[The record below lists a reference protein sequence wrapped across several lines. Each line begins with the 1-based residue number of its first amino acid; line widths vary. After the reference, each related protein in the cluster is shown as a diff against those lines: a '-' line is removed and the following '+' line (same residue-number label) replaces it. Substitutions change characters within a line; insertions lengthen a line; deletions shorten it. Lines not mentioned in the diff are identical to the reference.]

1 MVIMKKP
8 RTPEQQ
14 ERQDDRIL
22 TLWVFVCVIG
32 FLLTFTLLLI
42 LMPPEIPL
50 IITLVGLIALVV
62 YLNIKEP

>member
-1 MVIMKKP
+1 MKKEL
-8 RTPEQQ
+8 TPEQQ
-14 ERQDDRIL
+14 ERRDDLIL
-22 TLWVFVCVIG
+22 TLWVLACVVG

-42 LMPPEIPL
+42 LMPPEIAL

>member
-1 MVIMKKP
+1 MKKP